1 MRNRLYTCGV
11 DVAVTALGGRW
22 RTIVLAR
29 IKEGTRGFAELRRQ
43 VPGISEK
50 MLSAALRDLM
60 TAGFIQRNEV
70 RKRPLE
76 VQYVLTPEGKA
87 MAPAL
92 TQLNTWGEKFADEHG
107 LKLMDRVQ
115 IRVPGRRTP

>member
-11 DVAVTALGGRW
+11 DVALTALGGRW

-50 MLSAALRDLM
+50 MLSASLRDLVKV
-60 TAGFIQRNEV
+60 GLIQRHVV
-70 RKRPLE
+70 RTRPLE
-76 VQYVLTPEGKA
+76 VHYLLTDECKPI
-87 MAPAL
+87 APAL
-92 TQLNTWGEKFADEHG
+92 AKLNAWGETLARHRG
-107 LKLMDRVQ
+107 LTIAERPPIAALRKQ
-115 IRVPGRRTP
+115 KP